1 MMIDIDSIVRKL
13 LIKYPSFGSVIANL
27 KFQASED
34 IITAGTDGKVIFY
47 NPKFVSVLS
56 DQEKTF
62 LFAHEVCHIVFEH
75 MYRREGKDKICWS
88 IATDAVIN
96 ALLKQDGLPLIKG
109 GVDIPE
115 AANYDAEEMY
125 DKLLKEKKKQQE
137 QQSQQDNAGQPNSQG
152 NEGQQNPQSSGGQQ
166 QGQQNSQMQQ
176 SSQGG
181 KGQQNT
187 QDGQGQQNLQGN
199 ERQQSQQNS
208 QRQESSQVGQGQ
220 QQNMKEKTEKQS
232 DVVIDSHELW
242 DNKIKERKKEELE
255 KNQGQQNSQ
264 GNEGQQNPQ
273 SSGEQQGQQN
283 SQMQQNSQG
292 GKGQQNTQDGQ
303 EQQNSQG
310 NERQQSQ
317 QNSQRQESS
326 QVGQGQQQNMK
337 EKTEKQSDVVID
349 SHELWD
355 NKIKERKKEE
365 LEKNQGQQNSQGN
378 EGQQNPQSSGEQ
390 QGQQNSQMQQNSQG
404 GKGQQNTQD
413 GQEQQNSQ
421 GNERQQSQQNSQRQE
436 SSQVGQG
443 QQQNMKEKTEKQS
456 DVVIDSHE
464 LWDNKIKE
472 RKKEELEKN
481 QGQQNS
487 QGNEGQP
494 NPQSSEEQQNSN
506 GSKGQQGLQKQ
517 QEQQNSPS
525 STRKKSSQTGQGQ
538 QQKIKEK
545 IEEQEDIGHD
555 THSLWDK
562 AIKERQKTEKFVEKG
577 EKETFKQNRIER
589 RKQLQE
595 LSKELVKEATCGTEI
610 QRQKEKLPDI
620 GIGTPLIDWRRALRQ
635 AIKHNE
641 EWTRKNARM
650 RNGYFRYRL
659 EETPMP
665 ETEIIL
671 DTSGSVSE
679 ILLRNFLRECKN
691 ILIHSKIKV
700 GCFNTEF
707 HGFTELKRL
716 EDIDNIRLPIGGGT
730 DFDVAVNAFSRR
742 VPNKI
747 IFTDGLAPMPEK
759 VVKNVIWIVYGNKEI
774 HPKGGKVINVND
786 EQLKKLCHFVSK
798 DKSEEISR

>member
-1 MMIDIDSIVRKL
+1 MIIDIDSIVRKL

-56 DQEKTF
+56 DKEKTF

-152 NEGQQNPQSSGGQQ
+152 NEGQPNSQGNEGQSNPQSSGGQ

-176 SSQGG
+176 NSQGG

-187 QDGQGQQNLQGN
+187 QDGQEQQNLQGN

-242 DNKIKERKKEELE
+242 DNKIE
-255 KNQGQQNSQ
+255 
-264 GNEGQQNPQ
+264 
-273 SSGEQQGQQN
+273 
-283 SQMQQNSQG
+283 
-292 GKGQQNTQDGQ
+292 
-303 EQQNSQG
+303 
-310 NERQQSQ
+310 
-317 QNSQRQESS
+317 
-326 QVGQGQQQNMK
+326 
-337 EKTEKQSDVVID
+337 
-349 SHELWD
+349 
-355 NKIKERKKEE
+355 
-365 LEKNQGQQNSQGN
+365 
-378 EGQQNPQSSGEQ
+378 
-390 QGQQNSQMQQNSQG
+390 
-404 GKGQQNTQD
+404 
-413 GQEQQNSQ
+413 
-421 GNERQQSQQNSQRQE
+421 
-436 SSQVGQG
+436 
-443 QQQNMKEKTEKQS
+443 
-456 DVVIDSHE
+456 
-464 LWDNKIKE
+464 E

>member
-1 MMIDIDSIVRKL
+1 
-13 LIKYPSFGSVIANL
+13 
-27 KFQASED
+27 
-34 IITAGTDGKVIFY
+34 
-47 NPKFVSVLS
+47 
-56 DQEKTF
+56 
-62 LFAHEVCHIVFEH
+62 
-75 MYRREGKDKICWS
+75 
-88 IATDAVIN
+88 
-96 ALLKQDGLPLIKG
+96 
-109 GVDIPE
+109 
-115 AANYDAEEMY
+115 
-125 DKLLKEKKKQQE
+125 
-137 QQSQQDNAGQPNSQG
+137 
-152 NEGQQNPQSSGGQQ
+152 
-166 QGQQNSQMQQ
+166 
-176 SSQGG
+176 
-181 KGQQNT
+181 
-187 QDGQGQQNLQGN
+187 
-199 ERQQSQQNS
+199 
-208 QRQESSQVGQGQ
+208 
-220 QQNMKEKTEKQS
+220 
-232 DVVIDSHELW
+232 
-242 DNKIKERKKEELE
+242 
-255 KNQGQQNSQ
+255 
-264 GNEGQQNPQ
+264 
-273 SSGEQQGQQN
+273 
-283 SQMQQNSQG
+283 MQQNSQG

-303 EQQNSQG
+303 EQQN
-310 NERQQSQ
+310 
-317 QNSQRQESS
+317 
-326 QVGQGQQQNMK
+326 
-337 EKTEKQSDVVID
+337 
-349 SHELWD
+349 L
-355 NKIKERKKEE
+355 
-365 LEKNQGQQNSQGN
+365 
-378 EGQQNPQSSGEQ
+378 
-390 QGQQNSQMQQNSQG
+390 
-404 GKGQQNTQD
+404 
-413 GQEQQNSQ
+413 Q